1 MHKIFPERLSE
12 PWRKIHGFSM
22 SVASFPRETVAGVSM
37 AAGGCLPR
45 FGRALGGVEAE
56 YLAGDSC
63 MLGDLFTFARY
74 K

>member
-1 MHKIFPERLSE
+1 MHEIFPEKLSE

-22 SVASFPRETVAGVSM
+22 SVASFPRETFTGVAM
-37 AAGGCLPR
+37 AAGGCLQR
-45 FGRALGGVEAE
+45 FGGALGALKRNIWREIPV
-56 YLAGDSC
+56 